1 MGCIPGA
8 RLDVADDQRSDVSS
22 RLRSARAPGSAALAR
37 VYVALLAVVLIAL
50 TGCGAAGVAPGSASG
65 GLTSLRIATSF
76 AINNLDPLQNGFW
89 GSEMGFGDLLMKP
102 DGNGKLSP
110 WLLQSLAR
118 TSPDVWTLTLRP
130 RIRFQNGDPL
140 NAAAL
145 AQTMNYMLAN
155 NTALEP
161 ELPGAKVTATG
172 PLTVTLATARPT
184 ASVPSLLANEAM
196 FDIFD
201 TPVYLRLKANPASL
215 VAARIYTGP
224 YMVTSLTP
232 QQMAMKPNPYYYGP
246 KPKLQQLTILFIA
259 DPQARIDAVERGE
272 ADLALYPPEAAARQL
287 RDSSQAYFLTQQP
300 SHAYGGFQLV
310 MNFRS
315 GPLSDVAVRK
325 AIQHGINYQQIS
337 QQVMGGYYDTPVG
350 LYPASLPYALHDQ
363 TTDIALARSELQND
377 GWVPGSGGIR
387 VKDGQPLQFTV
398 LTYPQQPD
406 TAPIALAMQSQLRA
420 IGISM
425 QIRQVDDIDTVVQQP
440 TGWQAALDGD
450 TAMDWTD
457 SDPIEP
463 LIANYTTS
471 GDDNYGGI
479 NDPQINQIAAEL
491 EASTSTSQTDVL
503 LEQAQRII
511 VVQNAWSIFVSYKRD
526 AAVASPQLRDY
537 VVPPA
542 ALLWTNAYA

>member
-1 MGCIPGA
+1 MGCTHGA
-8 RLDVADDQRSDVSS
+8 RLRAADQERDPVRQ
-22 RLRSARAPGSAALAR
+22 LRSGRGARPAAMAR
-37 VYVALLAVVLIAL
+37 VCTALMAVVGLAL
-50 TGCGAAGVAPGSASG
+50 SGCATAGVTAGQGSG

-102 DGNGKLSP
+102 DGDGKLSP

-118 TSPDVWTLTLRP
+118 TSADVWTLTLRP
-130 RIRFQNGDPL
+130 GIRFQNGDRL
-140 NAAAL
+140 DAAAL

-161 ELPGAKVTATG
+161 ELPGAKVAATG
-172 PLTVTLATARPT
+172 PLIVTLTTAQPT

-201 TPVYLRLKANPASL
+201 TPVYLRLKANPNSL

-232 QQMAMKPNPYYYGP
+232 EQMVMKPNPYYYGP
-246 KPKLQQLTILFIA
+246 KPKLQQVAVLFIA
-259 DPQARIDAVERGE
+259 DAQARIDAVERGE

-287 RDSSQAYFLTQQP
+287 RGSSQAYFLTQQP
-300 SHAYGGFQLV
+300 GHAYGGFQLV

-325 AIQHGINYQQIS
+325 ALQHGINYEQIS

-350 LYPASLPYALHDQ
+350 LYPASLPYTLHLQ
-363 TTDIALARSELQND
+363 YTDTALARSELQND
-377 GWVPGSGGIR
+377 GWVPGPGGIR
-387 VKDGQPLQFTV
+387 VKDGQQLEFTL

-406 TAPIALAMQSQLRA
+406 TAPIALAMQSQLRT
-420 IGISM
+420 IGINM

-440 TGWQAALDGD
+440 TGWQAALDGN

-457 SDPIEP
+457 SDPVEP
-463 LIANYTTS
+463 LIAYYTTG
-471 GDDNYGGI
+471 GDDNNGGI
-479 NDPQINQIAAEL
+479 NDPQVNQIAAEL
-491 EASTSTSQTDVL
+491 EASTSTSRTDAL
-503 LEQAQRII
+503 LEQAQRVI
-511 VVQNAWSIFVSYKRD
+511 VEQNAWSIWVGYKRD
-526 AAVASPQLRDY
+526 AVVASPQLRHY